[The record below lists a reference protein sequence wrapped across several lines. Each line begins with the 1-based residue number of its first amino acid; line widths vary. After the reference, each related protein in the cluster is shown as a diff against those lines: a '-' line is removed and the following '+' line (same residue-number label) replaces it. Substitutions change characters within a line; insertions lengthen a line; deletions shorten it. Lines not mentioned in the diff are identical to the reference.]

1 MHPLKPYISCA
12 HMVIEISS
20 NEELLVYQHT
30 SDDILQVLPKLP
42 LSAHVEPNMR
52 GIRTNNVQDKIP
64 NK

>member
-1 MHPLKPYISCA
+1 
-12 HMVIEISS
+12 MVIEISS